1 MKYGLLP
8 RDIDE
13 ILQALG
19 QFPAIDEAILFGSR
33 AKGNFKPG
41 SDVDIAI
48 KGKAIDHSCVTAFSF
63 FLNEE
68 SLLPYFF
75 DVVHYEGITEL
86 ELVQHIDR
94 VGKLLY
100 KKKESGFQETQ

>member
-1 MKYGLLP
+1 MKHGLLP

-13 ILQALG
+13 ILQALCR
-19 QFPAIDEAILFGSR
+19 FPEIDEAILFGSR
-33 AKGNFKPG
+33 AKGNYKPG

-48 KGKAIDHSCVTAFSF
+48 KGKAIDHSCVSALSF
-63 FLNEE
+63 ILNEE

-75 DVVHYEGITEL
+75 DVIHYEAITEE

-94 VGKLLY
+94 VGKILY
-100 KKKESGFQETQ
+100 KKS

>member
-1 MKYGLLP
+1 MKYGLLR

-13 ILQALG
+13 ILQALRR
-19 QFPAIDEAILFGSR
+19 FPEIDEAILFGSR
-33 AKGNFKPG
+33 AKGNYKSG

-48 KGKAIDHSCVTAFSF
+48 KGKAIVHSCVAALSF

-75 DVVHYEGITEL
+75 DIVHYEGITER
-86 ELVQHIDR
+86 ELAQHIDR

-100 KKKESGFQETQ
+100 SRSKDC